1 MKINSK
7 TIKEKRGG
15 AVGLFC
21 LGMVVLASCADKDVD
36 RPNLYSVDSLLTS
49 QARYLSENKA
59 SLQKIM
65 TLDEAGE
72 EITVTPK
79 DAAAWEKE
87 LEIFE
92 ALEIINKPINMDLY
106 RSEYLADPKSNLNI
120 KAITTQADLPVT
132 YMKVYYQ
139 NTTDR
144 VRKIEAEYHESNS
157 LYRSA
162 RRLTLEFTE
171 VGSTPVLTAY
181 SVEGDQKMFL
191 SDTVK
196 YSIEGALTIPN

>member
-1 MKINSK
+1 
-7 TIKEKRGG
+7 
-15 AVGLFC
+15 
-21 LGMVVLASCADKDVD
+21 
-36 RPNLYSVDSLLTS
+36 
-49 QARYLSENKA
+49 
-59 SLQKIM
+59 M
-65 TLDEAGE
+65 TLDKATE
-72 EITVTPK
+72 EILVTPK
-79 DAAAWEKE
+79 DALAWERE

-92 ALEIINKPINMDLY
+92 ALEIINKPVNMDLY
-106 RSEYLADPKSNLNI
+106 RSEYLADVKSNLSI
-120 KAITTQADLPVT
+120 KAITTDADLPVT

-139 NTTDR
+139 NSSDR

-181 SVEGDQKMFL
+181 SVEGGQKMFL
-191 SDTVK
+191 SDTVS